1 MGAFLVLHATK
12 VIAAFDSLCQVITLP
27 SMIPQAKIL
36 RVFQLIGLLKG
47 GGRTVEQLA
56 QQLDTTPRTIYRY
69 YKLLEEIGF
78 IIDQDF
84 HGRYFIHQ
92 EEGENP
98 EDRFT
103 LEEVSILR
111 QLIQSGAG
119 SHPLRGNILKKLA
132 FHSEAKEL
140 PDQFLKLRVA
150 KMFRSLSEAIEES
163 KQVVL
168 KNYHSANSQE
178 ITDRLVEPFQF
189 GEGFQSVLALDT
201 KDKQCK
207 YFKLERIGEVVILD
221 KLYKFQKLHEKSST
235 DIFGISGKK
244 QTWITLQLSLRA
256 YVLLREEYPL
266 SLPYLEKNEGAEDR
280 SYTFH
285 APVLNFKGVGRFVMG
300 LADEIS
306 VISPPEFK
314 SYIKDKLKNQK
325 LI

>member
-1 MGAFLVLHATK
+1 
-12 VIAAFDSLCQVITLP
+12 
-27 SMIPQAKIL
+27 MIPQAKIL

-47 GGRTVEQLA
+47 GGRTVDQLA

-69 YKLLEEIGF
+69 FKLLEELGF
-78 IIDQDF
+78 LIDQDF

-92 EEGENP
+92 EEGSNP

-111 QLIQSGAG
+111 QLIQSGAAN
-119 SHPLRGNILKKLA
+119 HPLRGDLLKKLA

-140 PDQFLKLRVA
+140 PEQFLKLRVA
-150 KMFRSLSEAIEES
+150 KMFRTLTEAIEER

-207 YFKLERIGEVVILD
+207 YFKLERIGEVVILE
-221 KLYKFQKLHEKSST
+221 KPYRFQKLHEKTST
-235 DIFGISGKK
+235 DIFGISGRK
-244 QTWITLQLSLRA
+244 QHWITLQLSLRA

-266 SLPYLEKNEGAEDR
+266 ALPYLEKDETTEDKR
-280 SYTFH
+280 YIFH
-285 APVLNFKGVGRFVMG
+285 APVLNYKGVGRFVMG
-300 LADEIS
+300 LADEITI
-306 VISPPEFK
+306 ISPPEFK
-314 SYIKDKLKNQK
+314 NYIKEKLKKQK

>member
-1 MGAFLVLHATK
+1 VS
-12 VIAAFDSLCQVITLP
+12 IAYLTV
-27 SMIPQAKIL
+27 MIPQAKIL

-56 QQLDTTPRTIYRY
+56 QQLDATSRTIYRY
-69 YKLLEEIGF
+69 FKLLEEIGF

-84 HGRYFIHQ
+84 HGKYFIHR

-98 EDRFT
+98 EDSFT

-111 QLIQSGAG
+111 QLIQSAAG
-119 SHPLRGNILKKLA
+119 NHPLRENILKKLA

-140 PDQFLKLRVA
+140 PEQFLKLRVA
-150 KMFRSLSEAIEES
+150 RMFRSISEAIEQE

-207 YFKLERIGEVVILD
+207 YFKLERIGEVVVME
-221 KLYKFQKLHEKSST
+221 KPFKFQKLHEKSST

-244 QTWITLQLSLRA
+244 QTWVTLHLSLRA

-266 SLPYLEKNEGAEDR
+266 SLPYLEKDESQEDR
-280 SYTFH
+280 SYVFH
-285 APVLNFKGVGRFVMG
+285 APVLNFKGVGRYVMG

-306 VISPPEFK
+306 IIGPPEFRT
-314 SYIKDKLKNQK
+314 YIKEKLKQQR
-325 LI
+325 LV

>member
-1 MGAFLVLHATK
+1 
-12 VIAAFDSLCQVITLP
+12 
-27 SMIPQAKIL
+27 MIPQAKIL

-47 GGRTVEQLA
+47 GGRTVDQLA
-56 QQLDTTPRTIYRY
+56 QQLDTTSRTIYRY
-69 YKLLEEIGF
+69 FKLLEEIGF

-84 HGRYFIHQ
+84 HSRYFIHQ
-92 EEGENP
+92 QEGENP

-119 SHPLRGNILKKLA
+119 VHPLRGTILKKLA

-150 KMFRSLSEAIEES
+150 KMFRMLNEAIEEN

-189 GEGFQSVLALDT
+189 GEGFQSILALDT

-221 KLYKFQKLHEKSST
+221 KAFKYQKLHEKSST
-235 DIFGISGKK
+235 DIFGMSGRK
-244 QTWITLQLSLRA
+244 QNWITLRLSLRA

-266 SLPYLEKNEGAEDR
+266 SLPYLEKDETTEER
-280 SYTFH
+280 SYTLH

-300 LADEIS
+300 LAEEIS
-306 VISPPEFK
+306 IIGPPEFK
-314 SYIKDKLKNQK
+314 SYVKEKLKQQK

>member
-1 MGAFLVLHATK
+1 
-12 VIAAFDSLCQVITLP
+12 
-27 SMIPQAKIL
+27 MIPQAKIL

-47 GGRTVEQLA
+47 GGRTVDQLS
-56 QQLDTTPRTIYRY
+56 QQLKATTRTVYRY
-69 YKLLEEIGF
+69 FKLLEEIGF

-84 HGRYFIHQ
+84 HGKYFIHR

-98 EDRFT
+98 EDSFT

-119 SHPLRGNILKKLA
+119 GHPLRENILKKLA

-140 PDQFLKLRVA
+140 PEQFLKLRVA
-150 KMFRSLSEAIEES
+150 RMFRSISEAIEAG

-189 GEGFQSVLALDT
+189 GEGFQSILALDT

-207 YFKLERIGEVVILD
+207 YFKLERIGEVVMLE
-221 KLYKFQKLHEKSST
+221 KSFKFQKLHEKSAT

-244 QTWITLQLSLRA
+244 ETWITLQLSLRA

-266 SLPYLEKNEGAEDR
+266 SLPYLEKSENPEER

-285 APVLNFKGVGRFVMG
+285 APVLNFKGAGRFVMG

-306 VISPPEFK
+306 IIGSTEFK
-314 SYIKDKLKNQK
+314 NYIKDKLKQQK
-325 LI
+325 LV

>member
-1 MGAFLVLHATK
+1 
-12 VIAAFDSLCQVITLP
+12 
-27 SMIPQAKIL
+27 MIPQAKIL

-47 GGRTVEQLA
+47 GGRTVDQLA
-56 QQLDTTPRTIYRY
+56 QQLDSTSRTVYRY
-69 YKLLEEIGF
+69 FKLLEEIGF

-111 QLIQSGAG
+111 QLIQSGADK
-119 SHPLRGNILKKLA
+119 HPLRGTLLKKLA

-140 PDQFLKLRVA
+140 PEQFLKLRVA
-150 KMFRSLSEAIEES
+150 KMFRSLSEAIEEG

-189 GEGFQSVLALDT
+189 GEGFQSVQALDT
-201 KDKQCK
+201 KDKQNK
-207 YFKLERIGEVVILD
+207 YFKLERIGEVVIMD
-221 KLYKFQKLHEKSST
+221 KPFKFQKLHEKTST

-244 QTWITLQLSLRA
+244 ETWVTMKLSLRA
-256 YVLLREEYPL
+256 YVLLREEFPL
-266 SLPYLEKNEGAEDR
+266 SLPYLEKNESEEER
-280 SYTFH
+280 TYTFNG
-285 APVLNFKGVGRFVMG
+285 PVLNFKGVGRFVMG
-300 LADEIS
+300 LADEIT
-306 VISPPEFK
+306 VTSPAEFK
-314 SYIKDKLKNQK
+314 SYIKDKLKQQK

>member
-1 MGAFLVLHATK
+1 
-12 VIAAFDSLCQVITLP
+12 
-27 SMIPQAKIL
+27 MIPQAKIL

-47 GGRTVEQLA
+47 GGRTVEQLS
-56 QQLDTTPRTIYRY
+56 QQLEATTRTVYRY
-69 YKLLEEIGF
+69 FKLLEEIGF

-84 HGRYFIHQ
+84 HGKYFIHR

-98 EDRFT
+98 EDSFT

-111 QLIQSGAG
+111 QLVDSGTTKM
-119 SHPLRGNILKKLA
+119 HPLREGILKKLA

-140 PDQFLKLRVA
+140 PEQFLKLRVA
-150 KMFRSLSEAIEES
+150 RMFRQVSEAIEEK

-207 YFKLERIGEVVILD
+207 YFKLERIGEVVIMD
-221 KLYKFQKLHEKSST
+221 KPYKFEKLHEKSST

-244 QTWITLQLSLRA
+244 EIWVTLQLSLRA

-266 SLPYLEKNEGAEDR
+266 SMPYLEKNDGEENR

-285 APVLNFKGVGRFVMG
+285 APVLNFKGVGRFVLG
-300 LADEIS
+300 LADEV
-306 VISPPEFK
+306 VITGPAEFK
-314 SYIKDKLKNQK
+314 TYVKDKLKNQK

>member
-1 MGAFLVLHATK
+1 
-12 VIAAFDSLCQVITLP
+12 
-27 SMIPQAKIL
+27 MIPQAKIL

-56 QQLDTTPRTIYRY
+56 QQLDTTSRTIYRY
-69 YKLLEEIGF
+69 FKLLEEIGF

-84 HGRYFIHQ
+84 HSRYFIHQ
-92 EEGENP
+92 QEGENP

-103 LEEVSILR
+103 LEEVSIIR

-119 SHPLRGNILKKLA
+119 AHPLRGNILKKLA

-150 KMFRSLSEAIEES
+150 KMFRTLSEAIEEN

-168 KNYHSANSQE
+168 KSYHSANSQE

-189 GEGFQSVLALDT
+189 GEGFQSILALDT

-207 YFKLERIGEVVILD
+207 YFKLERIGEVVVLE
-221 KLYKFQKLHEKSST
+221 KSHKFQKLHEKRST
-235 DIFGISGKK
+235 DIFGMSGRK
-244 QTWITLQLSLRA
+244 QTWITMLMSLRA
-256 YVLLREEYPL
+256 YVLIREEYPL
-266 SLPYLEKNEGAEDR
+266 SLPYLEKNEEENN
-280 SYTFH
+280 YTLH

-300 LADEIS
+300 LADEI
-306 VISPPEFK
+306 IIEGPPEFK
-314 SYIKDKLKNQK
+314 TYVKEKLKKQT
-325 LI
+325 LL

>member
-1 MGAFLVLHATK
+1 
-12 VIAAFDSLCQVITLP
+12 
-27 SMIPQAKIL
+27 MIPQAKIL

-47 GGRTVEQLA
+47 GGRTVDQLA
-56 QQLDTTPRTIYRY
+56 QQLDSTSRTVYRY
-69 YKLLEEIGF
+69 FKLLEEIGF

-111 QLIQSGAG
+111 QLIQSGADK
-119 SHPLRGNILKKLA
+119 HPLRGTLLKKLA

-140 PDQFLKLRVA
+140 PEQFLKLRVA
-150 KMFRSLSEAIEES
+150 KMFRSLSEAIEEK

-189 GEGFQSVLALDT
+189 GEGFQSVQALDT
-201 KDKQCK
+201 KDKQNK

-221 KLYKFQKLHEKSST
+221 KPYKFEKLHEKSST

-244 QTWITLQLSLRA
+244 QSWVTLTLSLRA
-256 YVLLREEYPL
+256 YVLMREEFPL
-266 SLPYLEKNEGAEDR
+266 SLPYLEKNETEEER
-280 SYTFH
+280 SYTFNG
-285 APVLNFKGVGRFVMG
+285 PVLNFKGVGRFVMG
-300 LADEIS
+300 LADEIT
-306 VISPPEFK
+306 VVSPAEFK
-314 SYIKDKLKNQK
+314 TYIKEKLKQQRMV
-325 LI
+325 

>member
-1 MGAFLVLHATK
+1 
-12 VIAAFDSLCQVITLP
+12 
-27 SMIPQAKIL
+27 MIPQAKIL

-47 GGRTVEQLA
+47 GGRTVDQLS
-56 QQLDTTPRTIYRY
+56 QQLEATTRTVYRY
-69 YKLLEEIGF
+69 FKLLEEIGF

-84 HGRYFIHQ
+84 HGKYFIHR
-92 EEGENP
+92 EDGENP
-98 EDRFT
+98 EDSFT

-119 SHPLRGNILKKLA
+119 SHPLRSTILKKLA

-140 PDQFLKLRVA
+140 PEQFLKLRVA
-150 KMFRSLSEAIEES
+150 RMFRSVSEAIEEK

-189 GEGFQSVLALDT
+189 GEGFQSVLAFDT

-207 YFKLERIGEVVILD
+207 YFKLERIGEVVMLD
-221 KLYKFQKLHEKSST
+221 KPYKFQKLHEKSAT

-244 QTWITLQLSLRA
+244 EIWVTLQLSLRA

-266 SLPYLEKNEGAEDR
+266 SLPYLEKNENTEEGA
-280 SYTFH
+280 YTFH
-285 APVLNFKGVGRFVMG
+285 APVLNFKGVGRFVLG
-300 LADEIS
+300 LADEVTITG
-306 VISPPEFK
+306 PTELK
-314 SYIKDKLKNQK
+314 NYIKEKLKQQK
-325 LI
+325 LV